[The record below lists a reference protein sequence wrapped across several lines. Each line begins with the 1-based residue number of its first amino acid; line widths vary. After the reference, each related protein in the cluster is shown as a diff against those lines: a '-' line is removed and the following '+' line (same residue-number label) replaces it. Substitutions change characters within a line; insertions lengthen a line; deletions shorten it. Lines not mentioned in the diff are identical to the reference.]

1 MSTKTITSYNIAG
14 NNVSTNYSSSFSNV
28 STNYTSANIGTST
41 SYQLATVSSSTSF
54 LQYENFF
61 FNANLNFWD
70 SINTV
75 WGFN

>member
-1 MSTKTITSYNIAG
+1 MSTKTITSYSIV
-14 NNVSTNYSSSFSNV
+14 NNDASTNYSSSFNNV
-28 STNYTSANIGTST
+28 STNYTSANVGAST
-41 SYQLATVSSSTSF
+41 SYQLATISSSSSF

-61 FNANLNFWD
+61 FNVNSNTWA